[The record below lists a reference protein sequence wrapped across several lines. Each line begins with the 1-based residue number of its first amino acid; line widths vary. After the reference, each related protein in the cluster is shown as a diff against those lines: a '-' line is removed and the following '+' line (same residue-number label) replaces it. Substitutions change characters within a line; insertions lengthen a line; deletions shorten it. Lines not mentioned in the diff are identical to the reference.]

1 METGPSKREHAHD
14 AWDPDWIRG
23 RFCLLMQCDYEGCG
37 EIAAVSG
44 TSSIDEFYDQDEY
57 GNPTREYGDRF
68 RVSSISPAPFP
79 IKVPP
84 PTPEAV
90 KASLIEASALIW
102 QSADSAGNKIRSS
115 VELLMDD
122 QRISKTS
129 LRNGKRV
136 RMSLHARIEKFKQAN
151 RETGEALLAIKWLGN
166 SGSHI
171 GPELKRS
178 DVLDAFDIIEFALD
192 DVYAKSRTEI
202 MKKVRLINKN
212 KGPAKPKKRRSR
224 IGGASSISW

>member
-1 METGPSKREHAHD
+1 MRSWGITVTVDRDKWASNYFQLPRWSCPTCQLGHYKKIEDTFHNMETGPSKREHAHD
-14 AWDPDWIRG
+14 A
-23 RFCLLMQCDYEGCG
+23 
-37 EIAAVSG
+37 
-44 TSSIDEFYDQDEY
+44 
-57 GNPTREYGDRF
+57 GDRF

-122 QRISKTS
+122 QKISKTS

-178 DVLDAFDIIEFALD
+178 DVLDAFALD